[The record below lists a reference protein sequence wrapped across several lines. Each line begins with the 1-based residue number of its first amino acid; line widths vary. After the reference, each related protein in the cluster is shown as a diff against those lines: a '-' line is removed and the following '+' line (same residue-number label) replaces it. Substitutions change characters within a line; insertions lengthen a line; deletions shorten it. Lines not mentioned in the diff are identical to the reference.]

1 MLPVPASA
9 SRGNIEVCQALF
21 SPLSAAIKE
30 TLLCWRAENYTLML
44 ALGPAVPCPGLC
56 PRHTEAGFIQELVQI
71 PLCPTCSGGWEE
83 LKLFPSFLQGD

>member
-56 PRHTEAGFIQELVQI
+56 PLAHGGRFYTGIGTDSFVPNLLWRLGGAEAVPQLLAG
-71 PLCPTCSGGWEE
+71 
-83 LKLFPSFLQGD
+83 